1 MKSLVMDVQVLLGL
15 LIAKFRVGKGEKR
28 EKPDVKKDAKHAV
41 NLKRERVREEG
52 ERGRRREGRDVNQR
66 KKKYYNR
73 ICWKHLGYRIRIFD
87 PLYHLSNQ

>member
-1 MKSLVMDVQVLLGL
+1 MDVQVVAILW
-15 LIAKFRVGKGEKR
+15 VGKGGKR
-28 EKPDVKKDAKHAV
+28 EKPDVKKDAKHVV
-41 NLKRERVREEG
+41 NLKRERVREGREK
-52 ERGRRREGRDVNQR
+52 ERRREGRDVNQR